1 MTFSVAHVVEDRW
14 VRVDGHHVAY
24 RTLRCDDPPAT
35 VLYCTGIF
43 LPMESMWGDPAHA
56 RLLDGL
62 AALGG
67 LVVYDRRGVGASDP
81 VTDWKEPV
89 LHQWARDAAAVVDDC
104 GGPVHVFGWEWG
116 GHQALLLAQHRPDL
130 VASVTLFH
138 GYDRPE
144 RLEEIYHAPLT
155 SIAERIS
162 GWILEGDRPKAGGE
176 DVSAA
181 LFHPSRVGDPAFDRW
196 IAESGRRGASPS
208 AAASMW
214 LSMCTPGT
222 GADLAAVRCPVLV
235 LRRRDCRPSPH
246 DVSAD
251 IASVLPDARL
261 VELPGGDMAPYA
273 GDVEPVLAEVHRFIA
288 GDAPV
293 PTSQAGRVLCGVLFS
308 DIVGSTAGAARLGD
322 HRWRGVLDEHDRI
335 TRVVAGRYG
344 GRVVKQT
351 GDGALAVFPLA
362 SGALGAAVDLRSELR
377 GIGVEIRQA
386 VHVGEVTDRAGDVAG
401 MAVHVAARVLA
412 HAGDGE
418 IAVTQAVPLVV
429 GGPPADFVERDTV
442 ALRGIPGTWQVL
454 VLADGR

>member
-1 MTFSVAHVVEDRW
+1 VAHVDEERW
-14 VRVDGHHVAY
+14 VKVDGHHVAY
-24 RTLRCDDPPAT
+24 RMVGRDDPPAT

-43 LPMESMWGDPAHA
+43 LPMESMWGDPVHA

-81 VTDWKEPV
+81 VADWEEPI
-89 LHQWARDAAAVVDDC
+89 LRQWARDAAAVVDDC
-104 GGPVHVFGWEWG
+104 GGPVHVFAWEWG
-116 GHQALLLAQHRPDL
+116 GQQALLLAQHRPEL

-138 GYDRPE
+138 GNDRPE
-144 RLEEIYHAPLT
+144 RLEEIYGAPLA
-155 SIAERIS
+155 SIAEDLS
-162 GWILEGDRPKAGGE
+162 GWILGDTTPQIGGE
-176 DVSAA
+176 DVAAA
-181 LFHPSRVGDPAFDRW
+181 LYHPSRVGDPTFDRW
-196 IAESGRRGASPS
+196 LAESGRRGASPS
-208 AAASMW
+208 TAARMW
-214 LSMCTPGT
+214 VSMCTPGT

-235 LRRRDCRPSPH
+235 LRRRDCSLLPN

-251 IASVLPDARL
+251 IASALPDSRL

-273 GDVEPVLAEVHRFIA
+273 GDVEPLLAEVHRFIS
-288 GDAPV
+288 GDAPA
-293 PTSQAGRVLCGVLFS
+293 PTSEADRVLCGVLFS

-335 TRVVAGRYG
+335 TRLVVGRYG

-362 SGALGAAVDLRSELR
+362 SGALTAAVDLRSELR
-377 GIGVEIRQA
+377 TIGVEIRQA

-401 MAVHVAARVLA
+401 MAVHVAARVLT

-429 GGPPADFVERDTV
+429 GAAPGDFVERDTV

-454 VLADGR
+454 VVADCR